1 MKGKQSISR
10 VFKYVRMRYKLR
22 QSDLAHKLKVT
33 QASVSRIEKGLQLP
47 RYDVINRLEN
57 LTNCKLKELLMLSR

>member
-22 QSDLAHKLKVT
+22 QSDLADKLKVT
-33 QASVSRIEKGLQLP
+33 QASISRIEKGLQLP
-47 RYDVINRLEN
+47 RYGVINRLEN